1 MLSIARNIWK
11 TCAKNNFQ
19 LKAVHIQDV
28 DNRIRDILS
37 RWQSLPSAFKQ
48 LQMLLRNSSYEFVT
62 LSDDTFDMILP
73 YNFRI
78 CMESIKDK
86 NEDRPESS
94 FQPGTLQILKCQLR
108 TYLLF
113 CVNFDTTSFPVDSET
128 INKYACFLLEEF
140 KSSDSIRNYISGIK
154 AWATFSNTMLT
165 TFIHLQ

>member
-1 MLSIARNIWK
+1 ML
-11 TCAKNNFQ
+11 
-19 LKAVHIQDV
+19 IQ
-28 DNRIRDILS
+28 
-37 RWQSLPSAFKQ
+37 
-48 LQMLLRNSSYEFVT
+48 NSSYEFVT
-62 LSDDTFDMILP
+62 ISDDTFDMILP

-113 CVNFDTTSFPVDSET
+113 CVNFDTTPFPVDSET
-128 INKYACFLLEEF
+128 ISTYARFLLEEF

-154 AWATFSNTMLT
+154 AWATLFKHNVDNFYSPSVTLTLTGLDKLNIRISNQRLPLLVS
-165 TFIHLQ
+165 HLFQLYECID

>member
-11 TCAKNNFQ
+11 TCGKNNIQ

-48 LQMLLRNSSYEFVT
+48 LQMLQRNSSYEFVT
-62 LSDDTFDMILP
+62 ISDDTFDMIPP

-86 NEDRPESS
+86 TEDRPESS
-94 FQPGTLQILKCQLR
+94 FPTRDITNPKISIENLFTVLCELR
-108 TYLLF
+108 
-113 CVNFDTTSFPVDSET
+113 
-128 INKYACFLLEEF
+128 
-140 KSSDSIRNYISGIK
+140 
-154 AWATFSNTMLT
+154 
-165 TFIHLQ
+165 